1 MPVLFLLAPCLV
13 ALTPQEKLQGCCL
26 LWLCGCLLSAHVRPQ
41 LYPIHLPEV
50 NQVWNWYMLPKHQP
64 ALLGDLTLVLFLL
77 VDLFP
82 SVQGNPEISLSITC
96 WFLVLLAGFLSVKI
110 SMLCSFVG
118 WLQGGESQSSI
129 TFYLLGIMAL
139 YSGLKPTMIR
149 AFPANG
155 ALFLAYEYSRKL
167 LMSQF
172 EAYWRVLWTEIQIG
186 VWGLQ
191 FLSGLH
197 GAQDQCGIILILWEI
212 CFCLLFFCF
221 KSSALWKD
229 LYFTS
234 CNFCS

>member
-139 YSGLKPTMIR
+139 YSGLKPTTIR

-172 EAYWRVLWTEIQIG
+172 EAYWRVLANRDPNRRLRAAVPLRASWSTRPMWNYFDFVG
-186 VWGLQ
+186 NL
-191 FLSGLH
+191 FLSS
-197 GAQDQCGIILILWEI
+197 
-212 CFCLLFFCF
+212 LL
-221 KSSALWKD
+221 L
-229 LYFTS
+229 L
-234 CNFCS
+234 